1 MLSTTLYLIP
11 AKLSLNRT
19 TLRGV
24 KSLITAFSKCFFDF
38 TQKTEIF
45 EAGACLFQQG
55 KKFQVG
61 HLLSTTLYLIPTQ
74 LGLNRKTFR
83 RVRSSITTF
92 LTHSTQFSAN
102 VIDGKN
108 QKILGK
114 IKKFFVIKLQCILYI
129 AAPLNLLL
137 GEIFSDLFYSLR
149 YNNKE
154 FFNFA
159 QNFLLFASG
168 YLKLQ

>member
-1 MLSTTLYLIP
+1 
-11 AKLSLNRT
+11 
-19 TLRGV
+19 
-24 KSLITAFSKCFFDF
+24 
-38 TQKTEIF
+38 
-45 EAGACLFQQG
+45 
-55 KKFQVG
+55 
-61 HLLSTTLYLIPTQ
+61 
-74 LGLNRKTFR
+74 
-83 RVRSSITTF
+83 
-92 LTHSTQFSAN
+92 

-114 IKKFFVIKLQCILYI
+114 IKKFFVIQLQCILSI
-129 AAPLNLLL
+129 AGSLILLL

-168 YLKLQ
+168 HLELQRGLFERK

>member
-1 MLSTTLYLIP
+1 MFIS
-11 AKLSLNRT
+11 A
-19 TLRGV
+19 
-24 KSLITAFSKCFFDF
+24 
-38 TQKTEIF
+38 
-45 EAGACLFQQG
+45 G

-114 IKKFFVIKLQCILYI
+114 IKKFFVIQLQCILYI

-137 GEIFSDLFYSLR
+137 GEMFSDLFYSLR

-159 QNFLLFASG
+159 QNFLIFASG
-168 YLKLQ
+168 YLKLQIGLFERKYKFQVGHLLSTTLYLMPAKLGFNRTTLRGVRSSITTHFF